1 MNYNSVVN
9 QDIKSK
15 FVERNVITNM
25 NEVIQHLLSSGSYGD
40 YEHELLSIQSTPNYE
55 NAADYGGFYFDEVA
69 KMWVSDKDGNEE
81 IQYTTAQEVCEG
93 ENLDYDYTVAY
104 EFWAV
109 SNRLGE
115 QLKEHGEMVQHI
127 LGHMIWGRCTT
138 GQAILLDNCISEIC
152 EEMEILEG
160 QKYDWSK

>member
-1 MNYNSVVN
+1 MNYNSAVN

-15 FVERNVITNM
+15 FVQRNVITNM
-25 NEVIQHLLSSGSYGD
+25 NEVIQHLLSSGAYGD
-40 YEHELLSIQSTPNYE
+40 YEYEILSVQSAPDYE
-55 NAADYGGFYFDEVA
+55 SAADYAGWVFYD
-69 KMWVSDKDGNEE
+69 DEE
-81 IQYTTAQEVCEG
+81 IYKNGDSDNVYNNVQEVCEG
-93 ENLDYDYTVAY
+93 ENLYVDYIEAY

-115 QLKEHGEMVQHI
+115 QLKERGEMVQHI